1 MAIHVWCHWAS
12 CGAQMGDQITG
23 MRPRRGF
30 WFHPK
35 GTVWQFQS
43 YIHWIRKYCD
53 ISYKHG
59 KLVSEICH
67 VSHQSQY
74 FENLSHQNI
83 ISALCR
89 IYASF
94 LVFAARRILLP
105 SGQLWF
111 VPSRFQPCLTNLPTV
126 KRPFHIGWFC
136 SRVSVLN
143 NICYRQGVIWFHV
156 NVL

>member
-1 MAIHVWCHWAS
+1 MNSWPNFTSNTVFPDDSDDKMAEIGVFIELTKQGHPDES
-12 CGAQMGDQITG
+12 RAQYVTCKLLACI
-23 MRPRRGF
+23 
-30 WFHPK
+30 WFHKLSLHTANFPSA
-35 GTVWQFQS
+35 S
-43 YIHWIRKYCD
+43 YFD
-53 ISYKHG
+53 PL
-59 KLVSEICH
+59 LVYEWYLI
-67 VSHQSQY
+67 VSW
-74 FENLSHQNI
+74 
-83 ISALCR
+83 
-89 IYASF
+89 F

-126 KRPFHIGWFC
+126 KRPFHVGWFC